1 MIIFRLTRG
10 IGKIFLDTLQQLGMI
25 TFFFLKVVRKIFLP
39 PIYLRRFGKEF
50 VNIGFYSLPVIGLTA
65 IFTGAVLALQSYTGF
80 SRLNAESAIASVIS
94 ISITR
99 ELGPILAGFMLS
111 GRIASA
117 ITAEIGSMKISE
129 QIDALYSLNIDPIRY
144 LVVPKIIMGAV
155 CLPILVLF
163 ADVIGI
169 FGGYLVSIYKI
180 GFEQHSYL
188 QKTIQYLEVRDILS
202 GLFKACFFGFIVSF
216 VGCFFGC
223 HAKNGA
229 SGVGYAATQAVVT
242 ASILILL
249 INYIITGL
257 LFSQ

>member
-1 MIIFRLTRG
+1 MIIATPVQIL
-10 IGKIFLDTLQQLGMI
+10 GKIFLDAIGQLGKI
-25 TFFFLKVVRKIFLP
+25 TLFFIKVMRKIFTP
-39 PIYLRRFGKEF
+39 PIYLGRIGKEF
-50 VNIGFYSLPVIGLTA
+50 ISIGFFSLPVIGFTA

-80 SRLNAESAIASVIS
+80 SRMNAESAIASIIS

-99 ELGPILAGFMLS
+99 ELGPVLAGLMLS

-129 QIDALYSLNIDPIRY
+129 QIDALYTLNTDPIRY
-144 LVVPKIIMGAV
+144 LIAPKIIIGTI

-163 ADVIGI
+163 ADVIGVL
-169 FGGYLVSIYKI
+169 GGYLVSIYKI

-188 QKTIQYLEVRDILS
+188 QETIKYLEMRDVLS
-202 GLFKACFFGFIVSF
+202 GIFKAGFFGFIVTF
-216 VGCFFGC
+216 IGCFFGY

-242 ASILILL
+242 ASIIILL
-249 INYIITGL
+249 TNYIITGL